1 MTRYPIG
8 KQDFKSLRE
17 GGYAYVDKTSFIP
30 KLIEGSTYYFLGRPR
45 RFGKS
50 LFLST
55 LEYFFLGERELF
67 KDLAID
73 SYPWSWEEY
82 PVIRIDLNGADFA
95 ESPGA
100 LSEKL
105 SQQLSF
111 VEEKYGIENKSNDL
125 IDRFYQLIRR
135 LSESRAQK
143 VVVLVDE
150 YEKPVID
157 AIGKPEIHNKN
168 KEFLR
173 GFYSVLK
180 SLDKYLNLVFLTGV
194 TKFGQM
200 SVFSGLN
207 NIDDISMDDAFGA
220 VCGITETEL
229 KENFQEGISA
239 FAERNETTREG
250 ALVLLKENY
259 DGYHFSERCPD
270 LYNPYSLIKALSK
283 NKIGSYWS
291 LSGTPNLLATMLL
304 EQKYDLG
311 NLNGIRATERRLMG
325 IGNQFEDPVALLYH
339 TGYLTIKSYDREL
352 EEYVLGFPNKE
363 VEQAF
368 FEYLLPNYT
377 SGGKNEV
384 ESRVRKFKR
393 YITEGDPVKAMEEM
407 EAFSA
412 SISYELI
419 PHPEIE
425 RHFQAL
431 VYMFA
436 SLSVSAN
443 VKVYPE
449 KKTSDGRIDLL
460 IETPRFVYIIEI
472 KRDQNPEVA
481 LRQIEEKNYA
491 LQFKGERRKIFLIGL
506 NFSSEKKRL
515 DGIACREYDF

>member
-1 MTRYPIG
+1 MVRYPIG

-17 GGYAYVDKTSFIP
+17 GEYAYVDKTHYIT
-30 KLIEGSTYYFLGRPR
+30 KLLEGSTYYFLGRPR

-73 SYPWSWEEY
+73 SYQWSWEEY
-82 PVIRIDLNGADFA
+82 PVIRIDLNGADYA
-95 ESPGA
+95 ETPGA

-105 SQQLSF
+105 SQQLDL
-111 VEEKYGIENKSNDL
+111 VEEKYGIENKSRNL

-135 LSESRAQK
+135 LSESRTKK

-157 AIGKPEIHNKN
+157 AIGKSEVQNKN

-173 GFYSVLK
+173 GFYGVLK
-180 SLDKYLNLVFLTGV
+180 SLDKYLKLVFLTGV

-229 KENFQEGISA
+229 RQTFRDGIIA
-239 FAERNETTREG
+239 FAERNDTTEEG
-250 ALVLLKENY
+250 ALAQLKENY

-291 LSGTPNLLATMLL
+291 LSGTPSLLAKMLL
-304 EQKYDLG
+304 EEKYDLG

-325 IGNQFEDPVALLYH
+325 IGNQFEDAISLLYH
-339 TGYLTIKSYDREL
+339 TGYLTIKHYDREL

-368 FEYLLPNYT
+368 FEYLLPQLY
-377 SGGKNEV
+377 
-384 ESRVRKFKR
+384 
-393 YITEGDPVKAMEEM
+393 Y
-407 EAFSA
+407 
-412 SISYELI
+412 
-419 PHPEIE
+419 
-425 RHFQAL
+425 
-431 VYMFA
+431 
-436 SLSVSAN
+436 
-443 VKVYPE
+443 
-449 KKTSDGRIDLL
+449 
-460 IETPRFVYIIEI
+460 
-472 KRDQNPEVA
+472 
-481 LRQIEEKNYA
+481 
-491 LQFKGERRKIFLIGL
+491 
-506 NFSSEKKRL
+506 KRL
-515 DGIACREYDF
+515 DGIACREYL

>member
-1 MTRYPIG
+1 MIRYPIG
-8 KQDFKSLRE
+8 KQDFRSLRE
-17 GGYAYVDKTSFIP
+17 EGYAYVDKTGYIA
-30 KLIEGSTYYFLGRPR
+30 KLLEGSTYYFLGRPR

-73 SYPWSWEEY
+73 TYPWSWEEY
-82 PVIRIDLNGADFA
+82 PVIRLDLNGADFA
-95 ESPGA
+95 NSPEA

-105 SQQLSF
+105 SQQLSS
-111 VEEKYGIENKSNDL
+111 VEKKYGIENRSTDL
-125 IDRFYQLIRR
+125 IDRFYQLIQR
-135 LSESRAQK
+135 LSESTSKK

-157 AIGKPEIHNKN
+157 AISNKEIHNKN
-168 KEFLR
+168 KQFLR
-173 GFYSVLK
+173 AFYSVLK
-180 SLDKYLNLVFLTGV
+180 SHDKYLKLVFLTGV

-220 VCGITETEL
+220 VCGITESEL
-229 KENFQEGISA
+229 MENFQEGIRR
-239 FAERNETTREG
+239 FAESNDTTEEG
-250 ALVLLKENY
+250 AMALLKENY

-283 NKIGSYWS
+283 NKVGSYWS

-304 EQKYDLG
+304 EQNYDLG

-352 EEYVLGFPNKE
+352 EEYILGFPNKE

-377 SGGKNEV
+377 SEGKNEV
-384 ESRVRKFKR
+384 ESRVSKFKR
-393 YITEGDPVKAMEEM
+393 YITEGAAVKAMEEL

-412 SISYELI
+412 GISYDLI
-419 PHPEIE
+419 PEPEIE

-431 VYMFA
+431 IYMFS
-436 SLSVSAN
+436 SLSVSSN
-443 VKVYPE
+443 VKVFPE

-460 IETPRFVYIIEI
+460 IETPSFVYIIEI
-472 KRDQNPEVA
+472 KRDQDPQEG

-491 LQFKGERRKIFLIGL
+491 LQFKGDHRKIFLIGL
-506 NFSSEKKRL
+506 NFSTGKKRL
-515 DGIACREYDF
+515 DGIAYRENLL

>member
-1 MTRYPIG
+1 MVRYPIG

-17 GGYAYVDKTSFIP
+17 GNYAYVDKTEFIP
-30 KLIEGSTYYFLGRPR
+30 KLLEGSTYYFLGRPR

-67 KDLAID
+67 KDLSIY

-82 PVIRIDLNGADFA
+82 PVIRIDLNGADFS
-95 ESPGA
+95 ESTGA
-100 LSEKL
+100 LAEKL
-105 SQQLSF
+105 GQQLSI
-111 VEEKYGIENKSNDL
+111 VEEKYGVENRSTDL

-135 LSESRAQK
+135 LSESTAKK

-157 AIGKPEIHNKN
+157 AISNEEVQNKN

-173 GFYSVLK
+173 AFYGVLK
-180 SLDKYLNLVFLTGV
+180 SLDKYLKLVFLTGV

-220 VCGITETEL
+220 VCGITEPEL
-229 KENFQEGISA
+229 KTNFREGISQ
-239 FAERNETTREG
+239 FAERNEITEEEVLT
-250 ALVLLKENY
+250 LLKDNY
-259 DGYHFSERCPD
+259 DGYHFSERCQD

-291 LSGTPNLLATMLL
+291 LSGTPNLLARMLL

-352 EEYVLGFPNKE
+352 EEYILGFPNKE

-377 SGGKNEV
+377 FGGKNEV
-384 ESRVRKFKR
+384 ESRVSKFKR
-393 YITEGDPVKAMEEM
+393 YITEGEARKAMEEM

-412 SISYELI
+412 GISYELI
-419 PHPEIE
+419 PEPEVE

-436 SLSVSAN
+436 SLSVSSN

-472 KRDQNPEVA
+472 KRDKDPETA
-481 LRQIEEKNYA
+481 LQQIEDKNYA
-491 LQFKGERRKIFLIGL
+491 LQFKGDGRKIFLIGVS
-506 NFSSEKKRL
+506 FSTDKKRI
-515 DGIACREYDF
+515 DGFRTSSPDD

>member
-1 MTRYPIG
+1 MVRYPIG

-17 GGYAYVDKTSFIP
+17 GGYAYVDKTGFIP
-30 KLIEGSTYYFLGRPR
+30 KLLEGSTYYFLGRPR

-55 LEYFFLGERELF
+55 LEYFFLGERKLF

-73 SYPWSWEEY
+73 SYPWSWEEH

-95 ESPGA
+95 ETHGA

-105 SQQLSF
+105 SQQLSIA
-111 VEEKYGIENKSNDL
+111 EEKYGIDNRSTDL

-135 LSESRAQK
+135 LSESRLTK

-157 AIGKPEIHNKN
+157 AIANEDIHNKN
-168 KEFLR
+168 REFLR
-173 GFYSVLK
+173 AFYGVLK
-180 SLDKYLNLVFLTGV
+180 SLDKYLKLVFLTGV

-207 NIDDISMDDAFGA
+207 NIDDISMDDEFGA
-220 VCGITETEL
+220 VCGITEAEL
-229 KENFQEGISA
+229 KLNFQEGINLL
-239 FAERNETTREG
+239 AERNETTREG
-250 ALVLLKENY
+250 ALSLLKENY
-259 DGYHFSERCPD
+259 DGYHFSETCPD
-270 LYNPYSLIKALSK
+270 IYNPYSLIKALSK

-291 LSGTPNLLATMLL
+291 LSGTPSLLATMLV

-352 EEYVLGFPNKE
+352 EEYTLGFPNKE

-384 ESRVRKFKR
+384 ESRVSKFKR
-393 YITEGDPVKAMEEM
+393 YIAEGSPAKAMEEM

-412 SISYELI
+412 GISYDLI
-419 PHPEIE
+419 PQPEIE

-436 SLSVSAN
+436 SLSVSSN

-460 IETPRFVYIIEI
+460 IETPRFVYVIEI
-472 KRDQNPEVA
+472 KRDRNPQTA
-481 LRQIEEKNYA
+481 LRQIEEKNYV
-491 LQFKGERRKIFLIGL
+491 LQFKGEKRKVFLIGL
-506 NFSSEKKRL
+506 NFSTEKKRL
-515 DGIACREYDF
+515 DGIAWREYP

>member
-1 MTRYPIG
+1 MRYPIG
-8 KQDFKSLRE
+8 KQDFRSLRE
-17 GGYAYVDKTSFIP
+17 GGYAYVDKTGFIP
-30 KLIEGSTYYFLGRPR
+30 KLLEGSTYYFLGRPR

-67 KDLAID
+67 KDLIID
-73 SYPWSWEEY
+73 SYPWDWEEY

-95 ESPGA
+95 ESPAA

-105 SQQLSF
+105 NQQLSI
-111 VEEKYGIENKSNDL
+111 VEEKYGIENRSTDL

-135 LSESRAQK
+135 LSESTSKK

-157 AIGKPEIHNKN
+157 AIANEAIQNKN

-173 GFYSVLK
+173 AFYGVLK
-180 SLDKYLNLVFLTGV
+180 SLDKYLKLVFLTGV

-207 NIDDISMDDAFGA
+207 NIDDISMDDTFGA

-229 KENFQEGISA
+229 KENFREGISL
-239 FAERNETTREG
+239 FAESNAITEEEVL
-250 ALVLLKENY
+250 ALLKESY

-291 LSGTPNLLATMLL
+291 LSGTPNLLATVLV
-304 EQKYDLG
+304 EQRYDLG

-352 EEYVLGFPNKE
+352 EEYILGFPNKE

-384 ESRVRKFKR
+384 ESRVSKFKR
-393 YITEGDPVKAMEEM
+393 YITEGAPIKAMEEM

-412 SISYELI
+412 GISYDLI
-419 PHPEIE
+419 PEAEIE
-425 RHFQAL
+425 RHFQTL
-431 VYMFA
+431 VYIFS
-436 SLSVSAN
+436 SLSVSSN
-443 VKVYPE
+443 VKVFPE

-472 KRDQNPEVA
+472 KRDQDPETA
-481 LRQIEEKNYA
+481 LWQIEEKNYA
-491 LQFKGERRKIFLIGL
+491 LQYKGDRRKIFLIGL
-506 NFSSEKKRL
+506 NFSTDKKRL
-515 DGIACREYDF
+515 DGIACKEYP